1 MVRAGALALGEG
13 LGDVFSLISEVPDSS
28 IPSASGQ
35 VTGKMEPGPSQQ
47 GMEEGLESVR

>member
-1 MVRAGALALGEG
+1 MVRAGALAPGRG
-13 LGDVFSLISEVPDSS
+13 AGGGVFSLISEAPDSS

-47 GMEEGLESVR
+47 GMET